1 MALVTES
8 SARCRRTRAPS
19 CSRVNQATF
28 LPGFDG
34 GLAEGLEHERL
45 AGAGRPADDEVL
57 VPADPFQGPQRGLG
71 GGRDRGQ
78 VLVPGVE
85 RLPGREGGPGAAG
98 GQRRAVPSGDF
109 LGEQGAQDL
118 GGVPPL
124 GLGRGDDLGRDA
136 AHVGQPHAAQ
146 QLLQPVVERRRGR
159 GGGGHRVLL
168 TGVGKSRWS
177 TARQAS

>member
-1 MALVTES
+1 M
-8 SARCRRTRAPS
+8 
-19 CSRVNQATF
+19 NQATF
-28 LPGFDG
+28 LPGCDG
-34 GLAEGLEHERL
+34 GLAEGLEQERL

-78 VLVPGVE
+78 PLVPGVE
-85 RLPGREGGPGAAG
+85 RLPGRERGPRPAG
-98 GQRRAVPSGDF
+98 GQGGAVAPGDF
-109 LGEQGAQDL
+109 LGEQGPQDL

-124 GLGRGDDLGRDA
+124 GFGRGDDLGRDA

-146 QLLQPVVERRRGR
+146 QLLQAVVQRRRGR
-159 GGGGHRVLL
+159 GRGGHRALL

-177 TARQAS
+177 TARQTS